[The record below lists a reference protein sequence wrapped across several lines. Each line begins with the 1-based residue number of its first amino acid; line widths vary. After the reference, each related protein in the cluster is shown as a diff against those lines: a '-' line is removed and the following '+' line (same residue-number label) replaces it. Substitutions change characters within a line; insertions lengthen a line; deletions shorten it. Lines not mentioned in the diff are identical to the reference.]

1 MNHEN
6 LSPPSPKAAP
16 RFYLFGGQGK
26 KPYPHRHPNTHQF
39 EKIKID
45 THPPLIHTQK
55 PTMLKKRKIQAL
67 TQIVFGKTQ
76 LDRS

>member
-1 MNHEN
+1 LEG
-6 LSPPSPKAAP
+6 
-16 RFYLFGGQGK
+16 REK
-26 KPYPHRHPNTHQF
+26 KPYPHRHPSTHQF

-76 LDRS
+76 LDRTQLTQCPLPL